1 MPDAEIQSPPDFGY
15 GRRDAAA
22 GLNDAEAAIAT
33 RRSVRAF
40 LPDRPVPKDLI
51 ERILNVAARAPSGT
65 NVQPWHVTVVTGA
78 AREAVSA
85 AVHAKR
91 DGGGAQEMGY
101 NYYPVQWFE
110 PYVSRRRK
118 LGWDM
123 YGLLGIAKGERDR
136 TYRQHG
142 RNFDFF
148 DAPVGLF
155 FHMDKRMETG
165 SFIDMGLFLENVMV
179 AARSHGLDTC
189 PQAAW
194 VDLYGHGEV
203 RPRPS
208 GGPYPDLRH
217 EHGLRR
223 HVRARQRALFRAR
236 ARRRLHRLA
245 GIRGLTPVAAEA
257 APERVKATAEI

>member
-1 MPDAEIQSPPDFGY
+1 MPDAEIQPPPDFGY
-15 GRRDAAA
+15 GRRDPAE
-22 GLNDAEAAIAT
+22 GLNGAEAAIAT

-65 NVQPWHVTVVTGA
+65 NIQPWHVTVVTGA
-78 AREAVSA
+78 ARDRVSA
-85 AVHAKR
+85 AVHER
-91 DGGGAQEMGY
+91 REGGGGQELGY
-101 NYYPVQWFE
+101 NYYPVKWFE
-110 PYVSRRRK
+110 PYISRRRK

-123 YGLLGIAKGERDR
+123 YGLLGIARGERER
-136 TYRQHG
+136 TWRQHG

-155 FHMDKRMETG
+155 FHMDRRMETG

-194 VDLYGHGEV
+194 VDYTDTVKSALNIPEDHVLICGMCMGYEDRSAPVNALYSE
-203 RPRPS
+203 RES
-208 GGPYPDLRH
+208 
-217 EHGLRR
+217 
-223 HVRARQRALFRAR
+223 
-236 ARRRLHRLA
+236 
-245 GIRGLTPVAAEA
+245 AAA
-257 APERVKATAEI
+257 FTDFQGFAD

>member
-1 MPDAEIQSPPDFGY
+1 MPDADIQSPPDFGY
-15 GRRDAAA
+15 GRRAPAS
-22 GLNDAEAAIAT
+22 GLNGAEAAITT

-40 LPDRPVPKDLI
+40 LPDRPVPKALI

-78 AREAVSA
+78 ARAAVSA

-91 DGGGAQEMGY
+91 DGGGTQEMGY
-101 NYYPVQWFE
+101 NYYPVKWFE
-110 PYVSRRRK
+110 PYISRRRK

-155 FHMDKRMETG
+155 FHMDRRMETG

-194 VDLYGHGEV
+194 VDYSDTVKSVLGIPEDHFLICGMCLGHEDVSAPVNALYSE
-203 RPRPS
+203 REPA
-208 GGPYPDLRH
+208 GGFTDWQ
-217 EHGLRR
+217 GF
-223 HVRARQRALFRAR
+223 AD
-236 ARRRLHRLA
+236 
-245 GIRGLTPVAAEA
+245 
-257 APERVKATAEI
+257 